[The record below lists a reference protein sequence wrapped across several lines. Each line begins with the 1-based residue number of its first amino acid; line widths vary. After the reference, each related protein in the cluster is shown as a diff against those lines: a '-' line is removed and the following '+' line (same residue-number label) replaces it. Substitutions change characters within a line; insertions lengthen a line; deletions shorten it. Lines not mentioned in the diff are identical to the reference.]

1 MMKKKSKK
9 LLLWLFVLTFVLT
22 GIAGCGTKQKDDQEA
37 ASTETAGAISGV
49 DDIVG
54 KKIGVQ
60 LGTTGD
66 IYVSDYENDGSGTT
80 VERYNKGADAVQ
92 ALKQGKID
100 CVVIDE
106 QPALAFVEENPGLK
120 ILDEEF
126 TLEEYAIVIAK
137 GNDDLLEKV
146 NTALEEL
153 RSEGTLDRIT
163 KNYIGTDAE
172 KGNYPY
178 EPQDVSRGNGTLTM
192 GTNAEFPPY
201 EYYENNEIVGIDAD
215 IMQAIADKLG
225 MELKIEDMAFDSIIP
240 AVQSGKADIGA
251 AGMTVTED
259 RATQVDFSDSYYTG
273 VQVIIVTDD
282 SDITEPDDLKGKK
295 IGVQQGTTGDI
306 YSTDD
311 FGDDNVER
319 FNKGMEAVQA
329 LQQGK
334 IDAVIIDN
342 QPAKTFVEENEGL
355 KILETSYVEEDYAL
369 AIKKG
374 NDDLVKKVNDAI
386 KELKEDGTFD
396 KIVAKYITD

>member
-1 MMKKKSKK
+1 MKK
-9 LLLWLFVLTFVLT
+9 LIAAALVGTMVLTM
-22 GIAGCGTKQKDDQEA
+22 AGCTSK
-37 ASTETAGAISGV
+37 TAE
-49 DDIVG
+49 
-54 KKIGVQ
+54 
-60 LGTTGD
+60 TTGSEAS
-66 IYVSDYENDGSGTT
+66 SDAAG
-80 VERYNKGADAVQ
+80 
-92 ALKQGKID
+92 
-100 CVVIDE
+100 
-106 QPALAFVEENPGLK
+106 
-120 ILDEEF
+120 
-126 TLEEYAIVIAK
+126 
-137 GNDDLLEKV
+137 
-146 NTALEEL
+146 
-153 RSEGTLDRIT
+153 GTLVM
-163 KNYIGTDAE
+163 A
-172 KGNYPY
+172 
-178 EPQDVSRGNGTLTM
+178 
-192 GTNAEFPPY
+192 TNAEFPPY
-201 EYYENNEIVGIDAD
+201 EYYEGENVVGIDAD
-215 IMQAIADKLG
+215 IAAAVADKLG

>member
-80 VERYNKGADAVQ
+80 IERYNKGADAVQ

>member
-1 MMKKKSKK
+1 MKKVLVVALSAILAVSMFTACGSKK
-9 LLLWLFVLTFVLT
+9 
-22 GIAGCGTKQKDDQEA
+22 
-37 ASTETAGAISGV
+37 SET
-49 DDIVG
+49 
-54 KKIGVQ
+54 
-60 LGTTGD
+60 T
-66 IYVSDYENDGSGTT
+66 
-80 VERYNKGADAVQ
+80 
-92 ALKQGKID
+92 
-100 CVVIDE
+100 
-106 QPALAFVEENPGLK
+106 
-120 ILDEEF
+120 
-126 TLEEYAIVIAK
+126 
-137 GNDDLLEKV
+137 
-146 NTALEEL
+146 
-153 RSEGTLDRIT
+153 
-163 KNYIGTDAE
+163 
-172 KGNYPY
+172 
-178 EPQDVSRGNGTLTM
+178 NGTVNEDKLIM
-192 GTNAEFPPY
+192 GTNAEFPPF
-201 EYYENNEIVGIDAD
+201 EYYDGDEVVGIDAEFAA
-215 IMQAIADKLG
+215 AIADKLG
-225 MELKIEDMAFDSIIP
+225 MDLKIEDMAFDSIIP

>member
-1 MMKKKSKK
+1 MK
-9 LLLWLFVLTFVLT
+9 L
-22 GIAGCGTKQKDDQEA
+22 
-37 ASTETAGAISGV
+37 
-49 DDIVG
+49 
-54 KKIGVQ
+54 KKIAALAAVAAMVVSMAACGSTNSDADKS
-60 LGTTGD
+60 TTG
-66 IYVSDYENDGSGTT
+66 SAAEESQN
-80 VERYNKGADAVQ
+80 A
-92 ALKQGKID
+92 GKD
-100 CVVIDE
+100 
-106 QPALAFVEENPGLK
+106 
-120 ILDEEF
+120 
-126 TLEEYAIVIAK
+126 TLVMA
-137 GNDDLLEKV
+137 
-146 NTALEEL
+146 
-153 RSEGTLDRIT
+153 
-163 KNYIGTDAE
+163 
-172 KGNYPY
+172 
-178 EPQDVSRGNGTLTM
+178 
-192 GTNAEFPPY
+192 TNATFPPY
-201 EYYENNEIVGIDAD
+201 EYVDGEEYKGID
-215 IMQAIADKLG
+215 IEISQAIADDLG
-225 MELKIEDMAFDSIIP
+225 MKLQVDDMDFDSIIP
-240 AVQSGKADIGA
+240 AITTGKADMSL

-259 RATQVDFSDSYYTG
+259 RKKNVNFSDSYATG
-273 VQVIIVTDD
+273 VQVIIVPED
-282 SDITEPDDLKGKK
+282 SDITGPDDLSDKL

>member
-1 MMKKKSKK
+1 MKMKTVINVVLACACVFSFAACGSKSDSSKSDSAKSDEKEK
-9 LLLWLFVLTFVLT
+9 LVM
-22 GIAGCGTKQKDDQEA
+22 A
-37 ASTETAGAISGV
+37 
-49 DDIVG
+49 
-54 KKIGVQ
+54 
-60 LGTTGD
+60 
-66 IYVSDYENDGSGTT
+66 
-80 VERYNKGADAVQ
+80 
-92 ALKQGKID
+92 
-100 CVVIDE
+100 
-106 QPALAFVEENPGLK
+106 
-120 ILDEEF
+120 
-126 TLEEYAIVIAK
+126 
-137 GNDDLLEKV
+137 
-146 NTALEEL
+146 
-153 RSEGTLDRIT
+153 
-163 KNYIGTDAE
+163 
-172 KGNYPY
+172 
-178 EPQDVSRGNGTLTM
+178 
-192 GTNAEFPPY
+192 TNAEFPPF
-201 EYYENNEIVGIDAD
+201 EYYDGDEVVGIDAEFAA
-215 IMQAIADKLG
+215 AIADKLG
-225 MELKIEDMAFDSIIP
+225 MDLKIEDMAFDSIIP

-282 SDITEPDDLKGKK
+282 SDITEPDDLKGK
-295 IGVQQGTTGDI
+295 TGDI

>member
-1 MMKKKSKK
+1 MKMKKVISVVLACACVFSFAACGSKSDSSKSDSAKSDEKEK
-9 LLLWLFVLTFVLT
+9 LVM
-22 GIAGCGTKQKDDQEA
+22 A
-37 ASTETAGAISGV
+37 
-49 DDIVG
+49 
-54 KKIGVQ
+54 
-60 LGTTGD
+60 
-66 IYVSDYENDGSGTT
+66 
-80 VERYNKGADAVQ
+80 
-92 ALKQGKID
+92 
-100 CVVIDE
+100 
-106 QPALAFVEENPGLK
+106 
-120 ILDEEF
+120 
-126 TLEEYAIVIAK
+126 
-137 GNDDLLEKV
+137 
-146 NTALEEL
+146 
-153 RSEGTLDRIT
+153 
-163 KNYIGTDAE
+163 
-172 KGNYPY
+172 
-178 EPQDVSRGNGTLTM
+178 
-192 GTNAEFPPY
+192 TNAEFPPF
-201 EYYENNEIVGIDAD
+201 EYYDGDEVVGIDAEFAA
-215 IMQAIADKLG
+215 AIADKLG
-225 MELKIEDMAFDSIIP
+225 MDLKIEDMAFDSIIP

-329 LQQGK
+329 LKQ
-334 IDAVIIDN
+334 
-342 QPAKTFVEENEGL
+342 VEENEGL

>member
-1 MMKKKSKK
+1 M
-9 LLLWLFVLTFVLT
+9 
-22 GIAGCGTKQKDDQEA
+22 D
-37 ASTETAGAISGV
+37 
-49 DDIVG
+49 
-54 KKIGVQ
+54 
-60 LGTTGD
+60 
-66 IYVSDYENDGSGTT
+66 
-80 VERYNKGADAVQ
+80 
-92 ALKQGKID
+92 
-100 CVVIDE
+100 
-106 QPALAFVEENPGLK
+106 
-120 ILDEEF
+120 
-126 TLEEYAIVIAK
+126 
-137 GNDDLLEKV
+137 
-146 NTALEEL
+146 
-153 RSEGTLDRIT
+153 
-163 KNYIGTDAE
+163 
-172 KGNYPY
+172 
-178 EPQDVSRGNGTLTM
+178 
-192 GTNAEFPPY
+192 
-201 EYYENNEIVGIDAD
+201 
-215 IMQAIADKLG
+215 
-225 MELKIEDMAFDSIIP
+225 LKIEDMAFDSIIP

-329 LQQGK
+329 LQQGSK
-334 IDAVIIDN
+334 MLADPEIDAVIIDN

>member
-1 MMKKKSKK
+1 MKMRKVISVVLACACVFSFAACGSKSDSSKSDSAKSDEKEK
-9 LLLWLFVLTFVLT
+9 LVM
-22 GIAGCGTKQKDDQEA
+22 A
-37 ASTETAGAISGV
+37 
-49 DDIVG
+49 
-54 KKIGVQ
+54 
-60 LGTTGD
+60 
-66 IYVSDYENDGSGTT
+66 
-80 VERYNKGADAVQ
+80 
-92 ALKQGKID
+92 
-100 CVVIDE
+100 
-106 QPALAFVEENPGLK
+106 
-120 ILDEEF
+120 
-126 TLEEYAIVIAK
+126 
-137 GNDDLLEKV
+137 
-146 NTALEEL
+146 
-153 RSEGTLDRIT
+153 
-163 KNYIGTDAE
+163 
-172 KGNYPY
+172 
-178 EPQDVSRGNGTLTM
+178 
-192 GTNAEFPPY
+192 TNAEFPPF
-201 EYYENNEIVGIDAD
+201 EYYDGDEVVGIDAEFAA
-215 IMQAIADKLG
+215 AIADKLG
-225 MELKIEDMAFDSIIP
+225 MDLKIEDMAFDSIIP

>member
-1 MMKKKSKK
+1 MKMKKVISVVLACACVFSFAACGSKSDSSKSDSAKSDEKEK
-9 LLLWLFVLTFVLT
+9 LVM
-22 GIAGCGTKQKDDQEA
+22 A
-37 ASTETAGAISGV
+37 
-49 DDIVG
+49 
-54 KKIGVQ
+54 
-60 LGTTGD
+60 
-66 IYVSDYENDGSGTT
+66 
-80 VERYNKGADAVQ
+80 
-92 ALKQGKID
+92 
-100 CVVIDE
+100 
-106 QPALAFVEENPGLK
+106 
-120 ILDEEF
+120 
-126 TLEEYAIVIAK
+126 
-137 GNDDLLEKV
+137 
-146 NTALEEL
+146 
-153 RSEGTLDRIT
+153 
-163 KNYIGTDAE
+163 
-172 KGNYPY
+172 
-178 EPQDVSRGNGTLTM
+178 
-192 GTNAEFPPY
+192 TNAEFPPF
-201 EYYENNEIVGIDAD
+201 EYYDGDEVVGIDAEFAA
-215 IMQAIADKLG
+215 AIADKLG
-225 MELKIEDMAFDSIIP
+225 MDLKIEDMAFDSIIP

-273 VQVIIVTDD
+273 VQVIRKQIATYL
-282 SDITEPDDLKGKK
+282 DLP
-295 IGVQQGTTGDI
+295 DI